1 MHCFVNE
8 TLDQVALSTIQENT
22 EEKANSAAARKKKK
36 QEDAAKLL
44 AELER
49 SEAPRR
55 RVHSLQFL
63 ERLQNSW
70 GTCIEQQEPE
80 KRKKRRVT
88 GQSRSK
94 KQI

>member
-1 MHCFVNE
+1 MNE

-22 EEKANSAAARKKKK
+22 EEKANSAAARKKK

-55 RVHSLQFL
+55 RVHSLQFM
-63 ERLQNSW
+63 ERLRFKTA
-70 GTCIEQQEPE
+70 G
-80 KRKKRRVT
+80 V
-88 GQSRSK
+88 
-94 KQI
+94 